1 MKHISSFLRKFI
13 CTHKNMTAEDFT
25 ILKKK
30 LRYKFR
36 SVGMLE
42 LDTLINNYINLNI
55 NKIDKDKAKLL
66 YNLIDIDTNNLI
78 KLFYFYSNKDNHNM
92 EKLSHFLKNMNE
104 KEIKDTYK
112 LLIDILNNNE
122 RHTTSP

>member
-1 MKHISSFLRKFI
+1 
-13 CTHKNMTAEDFT
+13 MTEEDFT

-42 LDTLINNYINLNI
+42 LDTLINSYINLNI

-104 KEIKDTYK
+104 KEIKDTFK